1 MIGIQVVSWAGATP
15 STPATAWFGAAGGD
29 IGRSAECTLS
39 LPDPERHISRRHA
52 VVVMRQGRYV
62 LQSLSDNVAL
72 VLDGVTLAP
81 GDEAPLAA
89 GMRITLGAYTLQVLD
104 EPESLSLPPR
114 QSPAA
119 PPCRQT
125 ARPGR
130 PRGRQALA
138 SGVTREAGGA
148 TPSDN
153 ERAEVDFVVGDTGEM
168 ARSAIAAPTDW
179 ARALQQGLGV
189 ATGGLE
195 PEHARR
201 VGELLRAMTGGTL
214 ELLTARMVAKRELGA
229 SATQLRTRENNPLKF
244 SPDVDAALSHLLG
257 PAERGFLAPRA
268 AVAEAFEDLRA
279 HQVALL
285 AGMRA
290 ALDTVMSRFD
300 PRALEQRLAP
310 AGALDLIPANR
321 RARLWSAY
329 TEEYARI
336 VSEIEDDF
344 DTLLGRAFL
353 KAYQD
358 QLDALAS
365 TRRPDSHPVRLYGD
379 KRLREAAPLCGA
391 CSRAWGQGCAAV
403 QRGIGAGPL
412 RVSRK
417 TT

>member
-1 MIGIQVVSWAGATP
+1 MIGIQVVSRAGAAP
-15 STPATAWFGAAGGD
+15 STPATAWFGVAGGD
-29 IGRSAECTLS
+29 IGRSAECTLP

-52 VVVMRQGRYV
+52 VVAMRNGRYV
-62 LQSLSDNVAL
+62 LQSLSANVAL
-72 VLDGVTLAP
+72 VLEGVTLAP

-89 GMRITLGAYTLQVLD
+89 GMRITIGDYTLQVLD
-104 EPESLSLPPR
+104 EPEPLSLPG

-119 PPCRQT
+119 PP
-125 ARPGR
+125 AAKPPAPAAPVGVK
-130 PRGRQALA
+130 PPAAAAPVAAKPLA
-138 SGVTREAGGA
+138 AAPPEPASA

-168 ARSAIAAPTDW
+168 ARSAMAAAADW

-189 ATGGLE
+189 ATGGLQ

-201 VGELLRAMTGGTL
+201 AGELLRAMTGGTL
-214 ELLTARMVAKRELGA
+214 ALLTARMVAKRELGA

-257 PAERGFLAPRA
+257 PPERGFLQPMA
-268 AVAEAFEDLRA
+268 AVAEAFDDLRA

-300 PRALEQRLAP
+300 PKALEHRLAP
-310 AGALDLIPANR
+310 SGALENLIPANR

-329 TEEYARI
+329 NEEYARI

-358 QLDALAS
+358 QLDALDVEGGHKPGGSA
-365 TRRPDSHPVRLYGD
+365 
-379 KRLREAAPLCGA
+379 KA
-391 CSRAWGQGCAAV
+391 
-403 QRGIGAGPL
+403 
-412 RVSRK
+412 
-417 TT
+417 

>member
-1 MIGIQVVSWAGATP
+1 MIGIQVVSWAGAIPT
-15 STPATAWFGAAGGD
+15 TPATAWFGAAGGD
-29 IGRSAECTLS
+29 IGRSLECTLS

-62 LQSLSDNVAL
+62 LQSLSGNVAL
-72 VLDGVTLAP
+72 VLEGLTLAP
-81 GDEAPLAA
+81 GDEAPLAV
-89 GMRITLGAYTLQVLD
+89 GMRISIGAYVLQVLD
-104 EPESLSLPPR
+104 EPEPLSLPGHSP
-114 QSPAA
+114 QAPAPAPAA
-119 PPCRQT
+119 KPP
-125 ARPGR
+125 APSVAAK
-130 PRGRQALA
+130 PLPAPPPDPA
-138 SGVTREAGGA
+138 SA

-153 ERAEVDFVVGDTGEM
+153 ERAEVDFVVGDTGEI
-168 ARSAIAAPTDW
+168 ARSAVAAAAQTDW

-214 ELLTARMVAKRELGA
+214 DLLTARMVAKRELGA

-257 PAERGFLAPRA
+257 PTERGFLSPRA
-268 AVAEAFEDLRA
+268 AVAEAFDDLRA

-310 AGALDLIPANR
+310 AGALENLIPANR

-329 TEEYARI
+329 TEEFARI

-353 KAYQD
+353 KAYED
-358 QLDALAS
+358 QLDALDFEVDHK
-365 TRRPDSHPVRLYGD
+365 RGGVD
-379 KRLREAAPLCGA
+379 KG
-391 CSRAWGQGCAAV
+391 
-403 QRGIGAGPL
+403 
-412 RVSRK
+412 
-417 TT
+417 